1 MADITRSYNLHQ
13 QYISVNEEKRRNEDQ
28 NDQQPPEPEIS
39 QANELNAIGDEI
51 AVFISRLRQQQHN
64 LEKKPALCEQFF
76 EDCADLKL
84 RLSRA
89 LLENQIFYFQ
99 SSDVA
104 IRKDNYAVLQLSE
117 QLLEAESL
125 LEEVEGKAAET
136 NNKGL
141 MSVVVEKALFKQ
153 ENATSL
159 TGKYTLDVQQ
169 DTNAV
174 EQQDNN
180 PLLRAAPTEDK
191 DNPEDKSINTAETAS
206 EDVSTIGQ
214 DKMTPEEKLW
224 HELSI
229 VLAGIAA
236 LEDMMN
242 ELIKLVDLIDNNH
255 FDVAKQVVE
264 LRNKFKAFLDK
275 NPIKDGYLTF
285 KIPEGMSQAQVKA
298 LLDKAGIAFLI
309 NNDGDI
315 ALKDFDASYL
325 VSLLNNMDY
334 AVDYFDRGEITGAL
348 NMVRMA
354 RNSAVAFMQDFKL
367 PEYIKAV
374 NTYYPVM
381 TRPETDD
388 STLSG
393 WLAGMLPAFDGID
406 KSNVTFYKSLI
417 SLITAWQSKIN
428 EFNKKYAEVL
438 KSSDG
443 VNKDDSKHRFNQEK
457 VNEMLA
463 VLDDITAMEYQ
474 MAVILGGV
482 TEADLANLLEGTGI
496 NYTELVGTVALINLG
511 DDIVKMLKDAVSSCF
526 NQTNEENYLVTPEQ
540 LTQFNNVLSQAQ
552 TQFDTVVKKVNTKTD
567 SAKTLFND
575 TKEALSNLIKTAES
589 LLADLAKMIR

>member
-1 MADITRSYNLHQ
+1 
-13 QYISVNEEKRRNEDQ
+13 
-28 NDQQPPEPEIS
+28 
-39 QANELNAIGDEI
+39 
-51 AVFISRLRQQQHN
+51 
-64 LEKKPALCEQFF
+64 
-76 EDCADLKL
+76 
-84 RLSRA
+84 LSSI
-89 LLENQIFYFQ
+89 LLENQISYFQ
-99 SSDVA
+99 SPDVS
-104 IRKDNYAVLQLSE
+104 IYKEHNTVVQLVE
-117 QLLEAESL
+117 QLLEAENF
-125 LEEVEGKAAET
+125 LEEVEGKAADT

-141 MSVVVEKALFKQ
+141 NSVAVEKALLRQ
-153 ENATSL
+153 TNATSL
-159 TGKYTLDVQQ
+159 TDKYTLDVPQ

-174 EQQDNN
+174 EQQENN
-180 PLLRAAPTEDK
+180 PLLRSSPTEK
-191 DNPEDKSINTAETAS
+191 TENPVDESISTAGAAS

-229 VLAGIAA
+229 VLAGLAA

-255 FDVAKQVVE
+255 FDVEKQVIE

-285 KIPEGMSQAQVKA
+285 KIPEGMSQEQVKA
-298 LLDKAGIAFLI
+298 LLDKAGIAFLV
-309 NNDGDI
+309 NSDGDI

-325 VSLLNNMDY
+325 VSLLKNMDY
-334 AVDYFDRGEITGAL
+334 AVDYFDRGAITGAL
-348 NMVRMA
+348 NMVRYA
-354 RNSAVAFMQDFKL
+354 RNSAVSFMQDFKL
-367 PEYIKAV
+367 PEYIKAM
-374 NTYYPVM
+374 NIYYPVIA
-381 TRPETDD
+381 RPETDD

-393 WLAGMLPAFDGID
+393 WLEGMLPAFDSID

-417 SLITAWQSKIN
+417 SLITKWQSKIN

-457 VNEMLA
+457 VDEMLA
-463 VLDDITAMEYQ
+463 VLDDISAMEYQ
-474 MAVILGGV
+474 MGVILGGV

-496 NYTELVGTVALINLG
+496 NYSELVGTVVLINLG

-526 NQTNEENYLVTPEQ
+526 NQTSEENYLVTPEQ

-589 LLADLAKMIR
+589 LLADLVKMIR